1 MRKMKGSGSYLKN
14 QVRKNLAKAAVCLV
28 LFGLIFFLTGLR
40 ALLTLNFDVFE
51 IAGLLVSLVPL
62 AAFYFYLHKYRIYS
76 GGWEGEKQV
85 TKLLGSTLSDDYII
99 LNDLYLRGGGGD
111 IDHIVLAPI
120 GIFVLETKNWSGEIT
135 CNGDE
140 WLRTGKRNFRG
151 SPSRQVK
158 RNAATIRRIVDSS
171 QVFKASHGMYVE
183 GIVVFTN
190 NHATLHLNNPTLS
203 IVKLAQLPKHIIAQQ
218 KPRIYS
224 REQLEAIGKEILAQK
239 R

>member
-40 ALLTLNFDVFE
+40 ALLKLNFDFFE
-51 IAGLLVSLVPL
+51 VAGLLVSLVPL
-62 AAFYFYLHKYRIYS
+62 AAFYFYLRKYRIYS

-111 IDHIVLAPI
+111 IDHIVLAPT

-135 CNGDE
+135 CNGDK
-140 WLRTGKRNFRG
+140 WQRTGKKVFSG

-171 QVFKASHGMYVE
+171 RVFGARGMFIE

-190 NHATLHLNNPTLS
+190 NHATLHLNNPAVL
-203 IVKLAQLPKHIIAQQ
+203 ILKLAQLPNHIMAQQ

-239 R
+239 H